1 MTHALGPGTV
11 NINVNLLAEE
21 RRALGRLAVNSDQ
34 SLGSLIRS
42 LIYRGLETHAPQ
54 TASELAEL
62 RRKRRAAV
70 LLACGML
77 AWGAQFLDPSL
88 EFRRPS
94 RAPSVCRAKRLELE
108 LA

>member
-1 MTHALGPGTV
+1 MTHSIAPDTV
-11 NINVNLLAEE
+11 NVSVNLLKAE
-21 RRALGRLAVNSDQ
+21 RTALGQLAVLHDQ
-34 SLGSLIRS
+34 SIGGLIRN
-42 LIYRGLETHAPQ
+42 LIYRGLEANAPK
-54 TASELAEL
+54 TAAELAEL

-77 AWGAQFLDPSL
+77 AWGAQFLDSSL
-88 EFRRPS
+88 EFRRPG